1 MAAPHQGMDDIDDD
15 GADAR
20 RTGWAMKQ
28 WSWILRRVVQQIWFR
43 AALISAGGVVLA
55 ILAAI
60 VTPYLPYSFSVEIGQ
75 TSVGTIL
82 EIMASSM
89 LAVTTFSLTAMVSAY
104 SSATQLA
111 TPRATQLMVSD
122 PTSQNA
128 LSTFL
133 GAFVFSM
140 IGIVGLN
147 TGAYGNSGRIIL
159 FAATVL
165 IILLVVGTLLRW
177 IGHITAF
184 GRMADVIDRV
194 EDAATRA
201 MAGFAARPHL
211 CGRPATPVPAGAT
224 TIVATETGYIT
235 HIDAE
240 TLGRLAEDHGVSV
253 HVAALPGAMM
263 HPARPL
269 LHVVGAVDDALRT
282 ALVRAFTIER
292 HRRFDQDPRLGLIA
306 LAEIGSRALA
316 PATND
321 PGTGIEVLNALLR
334 VFLTLRPDATAREEA
349 ARTYPVHIG
358 LPSMDDMLTDAF
370 GPIVREGVVEIEVS
384 LRLTNTLRAI
394 HAALPDARDA
404 ITVWAERHARRVAE
418 TVEDAADRAAF
429 DTTYDRLWRQG

>member
-1 MAAPHQGMDDIDDD
+1 
-15 GADAR
+15 
-20 RTGWAMKQ
+20 MKQ
-28 WSWILRRVVQQIWFR
+28 WSWMLGRIVRQIWFR
-43 AALISAGGVVLA
+43 AAIISAASVALA

-60 VTPYLPYSFSVEIGQ
+60 ITPYLSYSFGIEIGQ
-75 TSVGTIL
+75 RSVGTIL
-82 EIMASSM
+82 QIMASSM

-140 IGIVGLN
+140 IGIIGLN

-159 FAATVL
+159 FAATVV

-194 EDAATRA
+194 EDAATSA
-201 MAGFAARPHL
+201 MTDFAAQPHL
-211 CGRPATPVPAGAT
+211 CGRPAVAVPATAT
-224 TIVATETGYIT
+224 AICTTQTGYVT

-240 TLGRLAEDHGVSV
+240 ALGRLAEQQGVSL

-269 LHVVGAVDDALRT
+269 LHVVGEVDDAARKAMT
-282 ALVRAFTIER
+282 KAFTIER

-306 LAEIGSRALA
+306 LSEIASRALA

-321 PGTGIEVLNALLR
+321 PGTGVEVLNALLR
-334 VFLTLRPDATAREEA
+334 VFLTLRPEATPRKED

-370 GPIVREGVVEIEVS
+370 GPTVRDGSVEIEVS
-384 LRLTNTLRAI
+384 LRLTNTLWAI
-394 HAALPDARDA
+394 HAALPEARAA
-404 ITVWAERHARRVAE
+404 IARWADRHAQRVAE
-418 TVEDAADRAAF
+418 AMEDPHDRAAF
-429 DTTYDRLWRQG
+429 EKDFNRLWRQG